1 MSDSRDCPSFVQQ
14 GQKGTVLNHVK
25 GKTMKSLGL
34 YIHIPFCKKK
44 CAYCDFIS
52 FSGKEKLIEEYINS
66 LKKEINNYKINKQNY
81 LIETI
86 YFGGG
91 TPSYIESKYIID
103 ILQELKQKFN
113 ISKSAE
119 ITIEINPG
127 TVDEQKLKDYY
138 NSGINRI
145 SFGLQSTK
153 SELLKLVGRI
163 HSYSSFLDAYNLA
176 RKIGF
181 KNINVDLMIG
191 LPVQTLEDVK
201 KDLERVTELKPEHIS
216 VYSLIVEE
224 GTVIEQRIN
233 NKELYLPQEELERK
247 MYWKV
252 KNTLE
257 EKGYKHYEISNF
269 AKPRFESK
277 HNLSCWNQEEYIG
290 FGLAAHSY
298 IDNKRYSNAENLEEY
313 NKNDEEDTRTT
324 HEVQTREDK
333 MKEYMLLN
341 LRKIEGVK
349 ISDFKNK
356 FVDNPI
362 YLYRESLNKLVTQEL
377 IEIDIDSIKL
387 TNKGIDLANI
397 VWEEFI

>member
-1 MSDSRDCPSFVQQ
+1 
-14 GQKGTVLNHVK
+14 
-25 GKTMKSLGL
+25 MKYLGL
-34 YIHIPFCKKK
+34 YIHIPFCKRK
-44 CAYCDFIS
+44 CYYCDFIS
-52 FSGKEKLIEEYINS
+52 FSGKQELIEQYIES
-66 LKKEINNYKINKQNY
+66 LKKEIINYKINKEDYIIN
-81 LIETI
+81 TI

-91 TPSYIESKYIID
+91 TPSYIESKYIKD
-103 ILQELKQKFN
+103 ILQELKLKFN
-113 ISKSAE
+113 ISKDAE

-127 TVDEQKLKDYY
+127 TVDKQKLNDYY

-163 HSYSSFLDAYNLA
+163 HSYSSFFDAYNLA
-176 RKIGF
+176 RKVGF

-191 LPVQTLEDVK
+191 LPVQTLEDVE
-201 KDLERVTELKPEHIS
+201 KDLERITELKPEHIS

-224 GTVIEQRIN
+224 GTIIEQRIN
-233 NKELYLPQEELERK
+233 NKELYLPSEELERK

-252 KNTLE
+252 KEKLE
-257 EKGYKHYEISNF
+257 KQGYVHYEISNF
-269 AKPRFESK
+269 SKPECESK
-277 HNLSCWNQEEYIG
+277 HNMSCWNQEEYIG

-298 IDNKRYSNAENLEEY
+298 IDNKRYSNTEKLEEY
-313 NKNDEEDTRTT
+313 IRNNIEKSRTI
-324 HEVQTREDK
+324 HEVQEKEDK
-333 MKEYMLLN
+333 MKEYMLLS

-349 ISDFKNK
+349 ISEFKNK

-362 YLYRESLNKLVTQEL
+362 YLYRESLSKLVTQEL

-397 VWEEFI
+397 VWEEFV

>member
-1 MSDSRDCPSFVQQ
+1 
-14 GQKGTVLNHVK
+14 
-25 GKTMKSLGL
+25 MKKLGL
-34 YIHIPFCKKK
+34 YIHIPFCKRK
-44 CAYCDFIS
+44 CHYCDFIS
-52 FSGKEKLIEEYINS
+52 FSGKQELIEKYIDS
-66 LKKEINNYKINKQNY
+66 LKSEIRNYKINKEDY

-91 TPSYIESKYIID
+91 TPSYIESKYIVD
-103 ILQELKQKFN
+103 ILEAIKQKFN
-113 ISKSAE
+113 ISKDAE

-127 TVDEQKLKDYY
+127 TVDEQKLQHYY

-163 HSYSSFLDAYNLA
+163 HSYSSFLEAYKLA
-176 RKIGF
+176 RKVGF
-181 KNINVDLMIG
+181 ENINVDLMIG
-191 LPVQTLEDVK
+191 LPVQTLEDVQ
-201 KDLERVTELKPEHIS
+201 KDLERITKLKPEHIS

-224 GTVIEQRIN
+224 GTIIEQKIN
-233 NKELYLPQEELERK
+233 NKELYLPSENLERK
-247 MYWKV
+247 MYWEV
-252 KNTLE
+252 KNKLE

-269 AKPRFESK
+269 AKSNFESK
-277 HNLSCWNQEEYIG
+277 HNMSCWNQEEYIG

-298 IDNKRYSNAENLEEY
+298 INNKRYSNTENLENY
-313 NKNDEEDTRTT
+313 IVGVAAHSDPQIITI
-324 HEVQTREDK
+324 HEKQSKEDK

-362 YLYRESLNKLVTQEL
+362 YLYRESLSKLVTQEL
-377 IEIDIDSIKL
+377 VEIDIDSIKL
-387 TNKGIDLANI
+387 TDKGIDLANI

>member
-1 MSDSRDCPSFVQQ
+1 
-14 GQKGTVLNHVK
+14 
-25 GKTMKSLGL
+25 MKKLGI
-34 YIHIPFCKKK
+34 YIHIPFCKRK
-44 CAYCDFIS
+44 CHYCDFIS
-52 FSGKEKLIEEYINS
+52 FSGKQELIEKYIDS
-66 LKKEINNYKINKQNY
+66 LKKEINDYKINKEDY
-81 LIETI
+81 LVETI

-103 ILQELKQKFN
+103 ILKELKQKFTV
-113 ISKSAE
+113 SEDAE

-127 TVDEQKLKDYY
+127 TVDEPKLQDYY

-163 HSYSSFLDAYNLA
+163 HSYSDFIESYNKA

-181 KNINVDLMIG
+181 KNMNIDLMIG
-191 LPVQTLEDVK
+191 LPVQTLEDVE
-201 KDLERVTELKPEHIS
+201 KDLERITELKPEHIS

-224 GTVIEQRIN
+224 GTTIEQKIN
-233 NKELYLPQEELERK
+233 NKELYIPSEEIERK

-257 EKGYKHYEISNF
+257 EKGYKQYEISNF
-269 AKPRFESK
+269 AKTGFESK

-298 IDNKRYSNAENLEEY
+298 IDNKRYSNGHNFERYFEWPEYGRVVHEIQTKEE
-313 NKNDEEDTRTT
+313 
-324 HEVQTREDK
+324 Q
-333 MKEYMLLN
+333 MKEYMLLS

-349 ISDFKNK
+349 ISEFKNK

-362 YLYRESLNKLVTQEL
+362 YLYRESLNKLVVQEL

-387 TNKGIDLANI
+387 TDKGIDLANI
-397 VWEEFI
+397 VWEEFV

>member
-1 MSDSRDCPSFVQQ
+1 
-14 GQKGTVLNHVK
+14 
-25 GKTMKSLGL
+25 MKSLGL
-34 YIHIPFCKKK
+34 YIHIPFCKRK
-44 CAYCDFIS
+44 CHYCDFIS
-52 FSGKEKLIEEYINS
+52 FSGKQELIEKYIDS
-66 LKKEINNYKINKQNY
+66 LKKEIDDYKINKEEY

-91 TPSYIESKYIID
+91 TPSYIESKYIIE
-103 ILQELKQKFN
+103 ILQKLKQKFN

-119 ITIEINPG
+119 ITIEANPG

-163 HSYSSFLDAYNLA
+163 HTYSSFLDTYNLA
-176 RKIGF
+176 RKVGF

-191 LPVQTLEDVK
+191 LPVQTLEDVQ
-201 KDLERVTELKPEHIS
+201 KDLERIVALNPEHIS

-224 GTVIEQRIN
+224 GTVIEQKIN
-233 NKELYLPQEELERK
+233 NKELYLPSEELERK

-252 KNTLE
+252 KSTLE

-269 AKPRFESK
+269 AKKDFESK
-277 HNLSCWNQEEYIG
+277 HNMSCWNQEEYIG

-298 IDNKRYSNAENLEEY
+298 IDNKRYSNTEDLEEY
-313 NKNDEEDTRTT
+313 IEKNAEEIRET
-324 HEVQTREDK
+324 HEIQTKEDQ
-333 MKEYMLLN
+333 MKEYMLLG

-356 FVDNPI
+356 YIDNPI
-362 YLYRESLNKLVTQEL
+362 YLYRESLNKLVVQEL

-387 TNKGIDLANI
+387 TDKGIDLANL
-397 VWEEFI
+397 VWEEFV